1 MRIHFILAAVLAVLA
16 GCVLDVDRKDDRDLD
31 NLAQDLEERTDRFY
45 DELRDGSSDED
56 AVREAGELA
65 EAADR
70 FERAV
75 AAGDSRDELRDE
87 FEALRDRYH
96 ELRDE
101 YDADRADSDER
112 ERFEDVTTAYL
123 EIEGSLKY

>member
-16 GCVLDVDRKDDRDLD
+16 GCVMDVDRRDRDLD
-31 NLAQDLEERTDRFY
+31 DLAQDLEERTDRFY
-45 DELRDGSSDED
+45 DELRDGSTDED
-56 AVREAGELA
+56 AVREASGLA

-75 AAGDSRDELRDE
+75 AAGDSREELRDD
-87 FEALRDRYH
+87 FEMLRDRYH

-101 YDADRADSDER
+101 FDADDSDSDER
-112 ERFEDVTTAYL
+112 ERFDDVTTAYL
-123 EIEGSLKY
+123 EVEGSLKY

>member
-1 MRIHFILAAVLAVLA
+1 MRIHFIPVAILAVLA
-16 GCVLDVDRKDDRDLD
+16 GCVLDVDRDDRDLGD
-31 NLAQDLEERTDRFY
+31 LAQDLEERTDRFY
-45 DELRDGSSDED
+45 DELRDGSGDDD

-75 AAGDSRDELRDE
+75 AAGDSREELRDE
-87 FEALRDRYH
+87 FETLRDRYH

-101 YDADRADSDER
+101 YDADDADSDER
-112 ERFEDVTTAYL
+112 ERFEDITTAYL
-123 EIEGSLKY
+123 EVEGSLKY

>member
-75 AAGDSRDELRDE
+75 AAGDSREELRDE

-96 ELRDE
+96 DLRDE

-123 EIEGSLKY
+123 EVEGSLRY

>member
-1 MRIHFILAAVLAVLA
+1 MRIHFVLAAALAVLS
-16 GCVLDVDRKDDRDLD
+16 GCMVDIDRKDDRDLD

-45 DELRDGSSDED
+45 VELRDGSSDED

-96 ELRDE
+96 ALRDE

-123 EIEGSLKY
+123 EVEGSLKY

>member
-1 MRIHFILAAVLAVLA
+1 MRIHFILAAALAALS
-16 GCVLDVDRKDDRDLD
+16 GCVLDVDSRDDRDLD
-31 NLAQDLEERTDRFY
+31 DLARTLEERTDRFY
-45 DELRDGSSDED
+45 DELRDGSRDED

-87 FEALRDRYH
+87 FQALRDRYH
-96 ELRDE
+96 DLRDE
-101 YDADRADSDER
+101 YDADRADADSR
-112 ERFEDVTTAYL
+112 ERFDDVTTAYL
-123 EIEGSLKY
+123 EVEGTLKY